1 MFKRL
6 NFKSRRLFLVIAFF
20 VLLISLSSCK
30 SAGNPV
36 GKLDKDA
43 PYVSVGNKYTV
54 SKGEL
59 WNELKWN
66 SNTIL
71 TEKITEVVMKDY
83 LTKVEL
89 IMDKSYSDLTEE
101 DKKQFGDSFTNDD
114 YDTLKKRYEESLENY
129 VINDIYGFNFSTEKN
144 SFDSIEDLEEFNA
157 KKLILKYQDKIY
169 SNYKVESIQGKTV
182 ENFCKEAL
190 TNRNNYL
197 IIASLPELKN
207 TYYLSL
213 AKELLAY
220 DVLDEQIKEAYDN
233 RDKEDEDDLGYFSKN
248 EYTSKFK
255 SKFANQGNLNMVLI
269 HFSTEAEY
277 TSTLRA
283 FGLKEFES
291 TLVYI
296 PKPDSAKNFAE
307 YCDYYDDLTTS
318 DLRVPGTYVRLN
330 TLAIAEIYIQ
340 MYNYLYGGY
349 RNTLPCP
356 KSYEDKFNQVEN
368 LIEITADIKDRTS
381 ELAVLGKEKEEF
393 NKIVESLQYW
403 DASLSTIDTIYTREE
418 IDKIDT
424 SFANYLYETLCLP
437 FENEN
442 AEDNDSICYSSNVQT
457 YNSSYWIAFKF
468 TQENDPY
475 ADIYNKNTVD
485 DDLYAS
491 IAENQ
496 DLKTKIETELK
507 KDKITSSAIDE
518 AVNKR
523 KEDVSVKIYDEAL
536 EIAYAASNTNYS
548 KTYGKAPNSNVIATL
563 KYKGKTWNVNIVEDL
578 EDKKALS
585 GGVYNTLETQNGIT
599 TAIDILS
606 RKVVKDTK
614 AYEET
619 KSDIDDYK
627 ETIEYV
633 LAAFSNDYYASS
645 GYSSTIGK
653 YNFMMLYFHTAN
665 INEIVNNIYRVNG
678 ASAKLL
684 TNYNS
689 DKLLGFFKTYSDEI
703 YKNYFS
709 ISGKKLV
716 VYLDVDDDSK
726 RDEIEKW
733 TPEQKNL
740 AQELIRKIYTEV
752 ASTTGSHDTAITNI
766 VKEINESARAVFE
779 ENPIAPEN
787 KWAKYRKIGLNVA
800 FEEVS
805 ATNSSTDIDF
815 KLKERM
821 LEIYHS
827 SSYSI
832 NQTAPT
838 EYLEDVRGTNSILE
852 TEDGYNLLLITT
864 ADFHTSAEFK
874 AEDDPQKFFENISV
888 FYNDEYHQIG
898 SVYNEE
904 KQLTLEQIRLYVL
917 EYVTSSTS
925 NLSPS
930 VISTAITNFLS
941 PVVTRYTSAETQ
953 REILIYF
960 IEQKSGNATIEFAE
974 NNNSRYKT
982 ILDINHRTT
991 DDYVEVYIEEDPTGT
1006 LNTYS
1011 NWWNDIEKIVS
1022 EILLTEGESK

>member
-6 NFKSRRLFLVIAFF
+6 NLKSRRLFLVIAFF

-30 SAGNPV
+30 SAGNPI

-43 PYVSVGNKYTV
+43 TYASVGNYTV

-66 SNTIL
+66 ANSVL
-71 TEKITEVVMKDY
+71 TDKITEVVMKDY

-89 IMDKSYSDLTEE
+89 IMDKNYSDLTDEE
-101 DKKQFGDSFTNDD
+101 KKQFGDTFTNDD
-114 YDTLKKRYEESLENY
+114 YNVLKKRYEESLENY
-129 VINDIYGFNFSTEKN
+129 VINDIYGFNFSTE
-144 SFDSIEDLEEFNA
+144 SSYDSIEDLEEYTA
-157 KKLILKYQDKIY
+157 KKLILKYQDKVY
-169 SNYKVESIQGKTV
+169 SNYKVESINGKTV

-220 DVLDEQIKEAYDN
+220 DVLEEKIKEAYDN
-233 RDKEDEDDLGYFSKN
+233 RDKDDEDDLGYFTQS

-255 SKFANQGNLNMVLI
+255 SKFANQGNLNMILI

-283 FGLKEFES
+283 FGLKEFEGS
-291 TLVYI
+291 LVFI
-296 PKPDSAKNFAE
+296 PKPDSAKNFSD
-307 YCDYYDDLTTS
+307 YCNYYDDLTTS

-349 RNTLPCP
+349 RNMITCT

-381 ELAVLGKEKEEF
+381 AIAVQGKEKEEF
-393 NKIVESLQYW
+393 EKIVTNLKIWDDSL
-403 DASLSTIDTIYTREE
+403 DSIDTIYTREE
-418 IDKIDT
+418 IDKIDS
-424 SFANYLYETLCLP
+424 SFANYLYETLSLP

-442 AEDNDSICYSSNVQT
+442 AEDNDSVCYSTSVQT

-468 TQENDPY
+468 TQEDDPY

-491 IAENQ
+491 IAENAE
-496 DLKTKIETELK
+496 LKSKIESEMK

-518 AVNKR
+518 AVNER
-523 KEDVSVKIYDEAL
+523 KEEVSVKIYDEAL
-536 EIAYAASNTNYS
+536 EISYAASNTGYS

-563 KYKGKTWNVNIVEDL
+563 KYKGKTWNINIIEDL
-578 EDKKALS
+578 EDKKALT
-585 GGVYNTLETQNGIT
+585 GGVFNILETQNGIT

-619 KSDIDDYK
+619 KSEIEDYK

-633 LAAFSNDYYASS
+633 LAAFANDYYASS

-665 INEIVNNIYRVNG
+665 INEIVNNVYRVNG
-678 ASAKLL
+678 ASSKLL

-689 DKLLGFFKTYSDEI
+689 DKLLGFFKNYADEI

-716 VYLDVDDDSK
+716 VYLDVNDDSE
-726 RDEIEKW
+726 RDTLDTW

-740 AQELIRKIYTEV
+740 AQELIRKIYNEV

-800 FEEVS
+800 FEDVS

-821 LEIYHS
+821 LEVYKS

-838 EYLEDVRGTNSILE
+838 EYLEDVRGNNTILE
-852 TEDGYNLLLITT
+852 TEDGYNLLLITS

-874 AEDDPQKFFENISV
+874 AEDDPLKFFENISV
-888 FYNDEYHQIG
+888 YYNEEYHQIG
-898 SVYNEE
+898 SVYNED

-917 EYVTSSTS
+917 EYVTTSSS
-925 NLSPS
+925 SLSPS
-930 VISTAITNFLS
+930 AISTAITNFLS
-941 PVVTRYTSAETQ
+941 PVVTRYTSTETQ

-960 IEQKSGNATIEFAE
+960 IEQKSGSNSTIEFADD
-974 NNNSRYKT
+974 NNARYKT

-991 DDYVEVYIEEDPTGT
+991 DDYVEVYMEEDPTGT

-1011 NWWNDIEKIVS
+1011 NWWNDIEQIVS